1 MADGILKGVRIV
13 DMATGIA
20 APVAAM
26 VLAEVGADVIKVEP
40 RAGDRQRGTPGF
52 AVWNRSKRSVVLDIA
67 SEPDRLDQLLGGAD
81 AFFHSYTP
89 DEAKALGLDDA
100 ALKARHPHLIV
111 CAMTAFP
118 AGLPTS
124 STPARDTLMFAESGI
139 MDEQKGVRRDGPIY
153 LRLPL
158 GSWCGW
164 NLACAGVL
172 ARLIHRNRGGCPGP
186 AHSSLFQGAL
196 VPMSMHWY
204 RAEKPTPGLS
214 RGLPKDIIATIF
226 ECADGVWL
234 HIMTGV
240 DQTPMVKAEFDK
252 RGAAWVEK
260 ADADV
265 GPGYWVPFPH
275 YGAVRD
281 VLKTRPHHE
290 WLDHFRQHDVPV
302 QPVLE
307 MGQILFDEQARI
319 NKYVV
324 DVDDPV
330 FGATSQPGVPF
341 TVTPAPQVRHG
352 CRPLGADTEAVFAEA
367 KPPAPAPSRARND
380 GRAPLAGVKVLD
392 MGGALAGPLCPML
405 LADLGAEVIKV
416 EPIQGD
422 MMRPIEASFVGCQ
435 RGKRSIALQ
444 LKDPASREVV
454 ERLVGWADIV
464 HHNLRMPAARK
475 LGIDYTSLKQIK
487 SDLIYCHTS
496 SYGPEGPRKD
506 WPGMDQMF
514 QSSCGWELAGA
525 GRDNPPI
532 WHRFGFTDHLCAMA
546 SLQAVLLALYHR
558 DRTGEGQF
566 VTASLLGATT
576 LSASETIV
584 LPDGNVSPFEQ
595 LDSMQLGLGAFER
608 IYAVRDGWIA
618 VSEPDPVKQTA
629 MCAALAAQTP
639 SACELALASLT
650 QSEALRKLRASKAA
664 CAPVRLS
671 QREAF
676 LDSPDNR
683 AVGLYARY
691 QHAMYGTFEQPG
703 VFWNFGDL
711 SIAPTRPPTV
721 LGQHTTEVLMGLGYG
736 GAEIEAFYERK
747 LVATS

>member
-1 MADGILKGVRIV
+1 MAGGVLDGVRII

-26 VLAEVGADVIKVEP
+26 VLAEVGADVIKIEP
-40 RAGDRQRGTPGF
+40 PGGDRQRGTPGF
-52 AVWNRSKRSVVLDIA
+52 AVWNRSKRSVMLDAA
-67 SEPDRLDQLLGGAD
+67 SEPERLEYLLAGAD
-81 AFFHSYTP
+81 VLFHSYAP
-89 DEAKALGLDDA
+89 DEAIALGLDDA
-100 ALKARHPHLIV
+100 ALAQRRPHLIV

-118 AGLPTS
+118 AGLASS

-139 MDEQKGVRRDGPIY
+139 MDEQKGVRREGPIY

-172 ARLIHRNRGGCPGP
+172 ARLIHRNRGGRPGP

-204 RAEKPTPGLS
+204 RAEKPTPGLA

-226 ECADGVWL
+226 ECSDGVWL

-240 DQTPMVKAEFDK
+240 DQTPMVKAEFEK
-252 RGAAWVEK
+252 RGDAWVEK

-290 WLDHFRQHDVPV
+290 WLEHFRQHDVPV
-302 QPVLE
+302 EPVLE

-324 DVDDPV
+324 DVDDPQ
-330 FGATSQPGVPF
+330 FGGTKQSGVPF
-341 TVTPAPQVRHG
+341 TLTPAPAVRHG
-352 CRPLGADTEAVFAEA
+352 CRPLGADSDAVFAETRA
-367 KPPAPAPSRARND
+367 RVPAPKCGKND

-392 MGGALAGPLCPML
+392 LGGALAGPLCPML
-405 LADLGAEVIKV
+405 LSDLGAEVIKV

-454 ERLVGWADIV
+454 ERLVRWADIV
-464 HHNLRMPAARK
+464 HHNLRMPAALK
-475 LGIDYTSLKQIK
+475 LGIDYESFKQIK
-487 SDLIYCHTS
+487 PDLIYCHTS
-496 SYGPEGPRKD
+496 SYGPQGPRKD

-525 GRDNPPI
+525 GRDNPPM

-558 DRTGEGQF
+558 DRTDEGQF

-584 LPDGNVSPFEQ
+584 LPNGSVSPFAQ
-595 LDSMQLGLGAFER
+595 LDSMQMGLTAFER
-608 IYAVRDGWIA
+608 IYAVSDGWIA
-618 VSEPDPVKQTA
+618 LSEPDPAKQEA
-629 MCAALAAQTP
+629 MRGALAAET
-639 SACELALASLT
+639 AEAFEDVFASLT
-650 QSEALRKLRASKAA
+650 QSHALQKLRQVGVA
-664 CAPVRLS
+664 CAPVRLA
-671 QREAF
+671 QRQAF

-683 AVGLYARY
+683 AAGLYARY
-691 QHAMYGTFEQPG
+691 QHAMYGEFEQPG
-703 VFWNFGDL
+703 AFWNFGDL
-711 SIAPTRPPTV
+711 AIAPIRPPTV
-721 LGQHTTEVLMGLGYG
+721 LGQHTTEVLKDLGYDD
-736 GAEIEAFYERK
+736 AQIEDFYGRR

>member
-1 MADGILKGVRIV
+1 MAGGVLEGVRII

-40 RAGDRQRGTPGF
+40 PGGDRQRGTPGF
-52 AVWNRSKRSVVLDIA
+52 AVWNRSKRSVVLDPKTQR
-67 SEPDRLDQLLGGAD
+67 ERLDELLGGAD
-81 AFFHSYTP
+81 ALFHSYAP
-89 DEAKALGLDDA
+89 DEAMNLGLDDA
-100 ALKARHPHLIV
+100 SLQQQHPHLIV

-118 AGLPTS
+118 AGLPAS

-172 ARLIHRNRGGCPGP
+172 ARLIHRNRGGRPGV

-204 RAEKPTPGLS
+204 RAEKPTPGLA

-240 DQTPMVKAEFDK
+240 DNTPMVKAEFER
-252 RGAAWVEK
+252 RGTSWVEK

-307 MGQILFDEQARI
+307 MGQILFDEQARL

-330 FGATSQPGVPF
+330 FGATKQSGVPF
-341 TVTPAPQVRHG
+341 TLNPPPYVRHG
-352 CRPLGADTEAVFAEA
+352 CRTLGADTEGVFAEVR
-367 KPPAPAPSRARND
+367 PRTPAPARSAND
-380 GRAPLAGVKVLD
+380 GLAPLAGVKVLD
-392 MGGALAGPLCPML
+392 MGGALAGPLAPML
-405 LADLGAEVIKV
+405 LSDLGAEVIKV

-454 ERLVGWADIV
+454 ERLVKWADIV
-464 HHNLRMPAARK
+464 HHNLRMPAALK
-475 LGIDYTSLKQIK
+475 LGIDYDSLKTIK
-487 SDLIYCHTS
+487 ADLIYCHTS
-496 SYGPEGPRKD
+496 SYGPVGPRKD

-584 LPDGNVSPFEQ
+584 LPDGSLTPFAQ
-595 LDSMQLGLGAFER
+595 LDSMQMGLTPFER
-608 IYAVRDGWIA
+608 LYAVKDGWIA
-618 VSEPDPVKQTA
+618 VSEPDLAKQQR
-629 MCAALAAQTP
+629 MLRALGVATP
-639 SACELALASLT
+639 DACEAAIARLSQGDAI
-650 QSEALRKLRASKAA
+650 RKLKAA
-664 CAPVRLS
+664 NVACAQVRLA

-676 LDSPDNR
+676 LDSPENR
-683 AVGLYARY
+683 AAGLYAHY
-691 QHAMYGTFEQPG
+691 QHAMYGHFEQPG

-711 SIAPTRPPTV
+711 STAPTRPPTV
-721 LGQHTTEVLMGLGYG
+721 LGQHTSEVLKDLGYDD
-736 GAEIEAFYERK
+736 AAIQRFYENK

>member
-1 MADGILKGVRIV
+1 MTRGVLEGVRII

-40 RAGDRQRGTPGF
+40 PGGDRQRGTPGF
-52 AVWNRSKRSVVLDIA
+52 SVWNRSKRSVVLDLPA
-67 SEPDRLDQLLGGAD
+67 ESARLEQLLTGAD
-81 AFFHSYTP
+81 ALFHSYVP
-89 DEAKALGLDDA
+89 DEAAALGLDDA
-100 ALKARHPHLIV
+100 SLQKRHPHLIV

-118 AGLPTS
+118 GSLSAA
-124 STPARDTLMFAESGI
+124 STPPRDTLMFAESGI
-139 MDEQKGVRRDGPIY
+139 MDEQQGVRRDGPIY

-172 ARLIHRNRGGCPGP
+172 ARLIHRNRGGRPGV

-204 RAEKPTPGLS
+204 RAEKPTPGLE
-214 RGLPKDIIATIF
+214 RGLPKDIVATIF
-226 ECADGVWL
+226 ECGDGVWL

-240 DQTPMVKAEFDK
+240 DHTPMIKEEFEK
-252 RGAAWVEK
+252 RGAAWVER

-275 YGAVRD
+275 FGAVRD

-290 WLDHFRQHDVPV
+290 WLQHFREHDVPV

-307 MGQILFDEQARI
+307 MGKILFDEQARI

-330 FGATSQPGVPF
+330 FGATKQAGVPF
-341 TVTPAPQVRHG
+341 TLNPPPRVRHG
-352 CRPLGADTEAVFAEA
+352 CRPLGADTEGVFAEA
-367 KPPAPAPSRARND
+367 RPRAPALRRDAND
-380 GRAPLAGVKVLD
+380 GRAPLTGVKVLD
-392 MGGALAGPLCPML
+392 LGGALAGPLAPML

-416 EPIQGD
+416 EPVQGD

-435 RGKRSIALQ
+435 RGKRAIALQ
-444 LKDPASREVV
+444 LKDAGAREVI
-454 ERLVGWADIV
+454 ERMVKWADIV
-464 HHNLRMPAARK
+464 HHNLRMPAALK
-475 LGIDYTSLKQIK
+475 LGIDYDSLRKIK
-487 SDLIYCHTS
+487 PDLIYCHTS

-525 GRDNPPI
+525 GQDNPPI

-566 VTASLLGATT
+566 VTSSLLGATI
-576 LSASETIV
+576 LSASETMIF
-584 LPDGNVSPFEQ
+584 PDGSLAPFEQ
-595 LDSMQLGLGAFER
+595 LDSMQMGLTPFER
-608 IYAVRDGWIA
+608 IYQVRDGWIA
-618 VSEPDPVKQTA
+618 VSEPDTHRQRA
-629 MCAALAAQTP
+629 MVQALNAGAP
-639 SACELALASLT
+639 LGCEGVLAGMTQAASLR
-650 QSEALRKLRASKAA
+650 ALKTAQVA
-664 CAPVRLS
+664 CAPVRLA
-671 QREAF
+671 QRQAF
-676 LDSPDNR
+676 LDSPENR
-683 AVGLYARY
+683 AAGLYARY
-691 QHAMYGTFEQPG
+691 GHAMYGEFEQPG
-703 VFWNFGDL
+703 AFWNFGDL
-711 SIAPTRPPTV
+711 TIAPTRPPTV
-721 LGQHTTEVLMGLGYG
+721 LGQHTTEVLQYFGYD
-736 GAEIEAFYERK
+736 AQEIEMLYDRK
-747 LVATS
+747 IVVTH

>member
-1 MADGILKGVRIV
+1 MRDVLEGVRII

-26 VLAEVGADVIKVEP
+26 VLAEVGAEVIKIEP
-40 RAGDRQRGTPGF
+40 PGGDRQRGTPGF
-52 AVWNRSKRSVVLDIA
+52 SVWNRSKRSVVLDA
-67 SEPDRLDQLLGGAD
+67 RRERERLGELLSGAD
-81 AFFHSYTP
+81 VLFHSYIN
-89 DEAKALGLDDA
+89 DEAADLGLDDA
-100 ALKARHPHLIV
+100 SLQLRHPHLIV
-111 CAMTAFP
+111 CAVTSFP
-118 AGLPTS
+118 TGMPTS
-124 STPARDTLMFAESGI
+124 STPLSDTLMFAESGI

-172 ARLIHRNRGGCPGP
+172 ARLIHRNRGGRPGA
-186 AHSSLFQGAL
+186 AHTSLFQGAL

-204 RAEKPTPGLS
+204 RAEKPTPGLA

-240 DQTPMVKAEFDK
+240 DQTPMVKAEFEK
-252 RGAAWVEK
+252 RGPAWVEK

-290 WLDHFRQHDVPV
+290 WLEHFRQHDVPV

-324 DVDDPV
+324 DVDDHK
-330 FGATSQPGVPF
+330 FGATKQPGVPF
-341 TVTPAPQVRHG
+341 TLDPPPRVRHG
-352 CRPLGADTEAVFAEA
+352 CRPLGADTEAVFAETRTR
-367 KPPAPAPSRARND
+367 KSAPTRASND
-380 GRAPLAGVKVLD
+380 GCAPLAGVKVLD
-392 MGGALAGPLCPML
+392 LGGALAGPLAPML
-405 LADLGAEVIKV
+405 LSDLGAEVIKV
-416 EPIQGD
+416 EPVQGD

-435 RGKRSIALQ
+435 RGKRSLALQ
-444 LKDPASREVV
+444 LKDPGSREIL
-454 ERLVGWADIV
+454 ERLVQWADIV
-464 HHNLRMPAARK
+464 HHNLRMPAALK
-475 LGIDYTSLKQIK
+475 LGIDYASLKQIK

-496 SYGPEGPRKD
+496 SYGPQGPRKD

-566 VTASLLGATT
+566 VTASLLGATV
-576 LSASETIV
+576 LSASETII
-584 LPDGNVSPFEQ
+584 LPDGSVSPFEQ
-595 LDSMQLGLGAFER
+595 VDSMQMGIGPFER
-608 IYAVRDGWIA
+608 IFAVKDGWVA
-618 VSEPDPVKQTA
+618 VSEPDPAKQRA
-629 MCAALAAQTP
+629 MLRALEVDSSEQ
-639 SACELALASLT
+639 CE
-650 QSEALRKLRASKAA
+650 EALSGFSQIDALHKLKEAKVA

-671 QREAF
+671 QRQAF
-676 LDSPDNR
+676 LDSPENR

-691 QHAMYGTFEQPG
+691 EHAMYGEFEQPG
-703 VFWNFGDL
+703 AFWNFVDL
-711 SIAPTRPPTV
+711 PVKPIRPPTV
-721 LGQHTTEVLMGLGYG
+721 LGQHSAEVLGGLGYSEP
-736 GAEIEAFYERK
+736 EIKAFFERNI
-747 LVATS
+747 VVTS